1 MGTTKIQKNEWL
13 YSLFHSL
20 STSIL
25 PHKFVTKIAI
35 ITETILSNKAI
46 FSTEFQDSTE
56 KFLPGYLN
64 IAIQIHFLQS
74 KWQERYLM
82 LILTCEASYE
92 WHVCNYP
99 YIFKET
105 LFDE

>member
-1 MGTTKIQKNEWL
+1 MSDCIL
-13 YSLFHSL
+13 YSTLFLPPS
-20 STSIL
+20 SIL

-46 FSTEFQDSTE
+46 FSTEFQDSTQ